1 MKLKIPRLYWLC
13 LVLKLRERGE
23 NRRES
28 GAFLLARSG
37 TNKLVWFICYD
48 TLDPHC
54 LDKGYITFDCKYHVP
69 LLKYCR
75 THNLQ
80 VVADVHTHPGGWTE
94 QSDMDKENPMFSVK
108 GYMELIMPR
117 YGYCSLFHA
126 GGVGAFEY
134 EGDNRWS
141 ANKANEMITFTT
153 I

>member
-1 MKLKIPRLYWLC
+1 M
-13 LVLKLRERGE
+13 
-23 NRRES
+23 
-28 GAFLLARSG
+28 ARSG
-37 TNKLVWFICYD
+37 SSKLVWFICYD

-54 LDKGYITFDCKYHVP
+54 LDKGYIIFDCKYHVP

-108 GYMELIMPR
+108 GYTELIIPR

-126 GGVGAFEY
+126 GGIGAFEY